1 MTGRRGSTRNSL
13 AILSGNLLCVLSG
26 GYALR
31 QKGRLCNWPDDLLY
45 SSRFLACYR
54 GLRRSHF
61 LLREFLAVEI
71 ANNARHIG
79 KSLIIWRYIMILFL
93 VMSASVDLR
102 QGVYTI

>member
-26 GYALR
+26 GYALP

-45 SSRFLACYR
+45 SSKFLACYR

-61 LLREFLAVEI
+61 LFREFLAVEI

-79 KSLIIWRYIMILFL
+79 TSLIIWRDPMIFFPAMRAC
-93 VMSASVDLR
+93 VVPP
-102 QGVYTI
+102 QGF

>member
-26 GYALR
+26 GYALP

-45 SSRFLACYR
+45 SSKLLACYR

-61 LLREFLAVEI
+61 LLREFLAFEM

-79 KSLIIWRYIMILFL
+79 TRLIIWRYRTKLYHTIR
-93 VMSASVDLR
+93 ASVLR
-102 QGVYTI
+102 SAA